1 MNPLEAV
8 VLTVVTGASHNL
20 PLKTILSDVNS
31 YMEIDANN
39 LGDVLHQAS
48 KVYMNRNPQSIPCYT
63 LKPMLLDTPPK
74 RWATKEEIMSLK
86 SLGTDPPDDLKIEV
100 NAYNNYVG
108 MTEEMVNLLDFP
120 RELINQNEQ
129 EDIVRLISLYPD
141 WVSTKEAQEICDYN
155 NKKETERYKSLL
167 KQNQVLNELLSIK
180 PIELVP
186 NDMTCVDNYNKR
198 ITLAYTYFSLACK
211 NGFVRLADY
220 RHLPPIMSYPISKRG
235 KELEHREKKPTIFE
249 TKMLLNECKNNLV
262 FARPII
268 TSHKEDLVW
277 TDDED
282 EEEW

>member
-39 LGDVLHQAS
+39 LGDVLHQVS
-48 KVYMNRNPQSIPCYT
+48 KVYVKHIPC
-63 LKPMLLDTPPK
+63 KIEEPIPSVPPK

-86 SLGTDPPDDLKIEV
+86 SLRTDPSDDLKIEV

-155 NKKETERYKSLL
+155 NKKGTERYKSLL

-186 NDMTCVDNYNKR
+186 NDMTCINNYNKR

-235 KELEHREKKPTIFE
+235 KELERREKKPTIFE
-249 TKMLLNECKNNLV
+249 TKMLVNECKNNLV
-262 FARPII
+262 FTRPII
-268 TSHKEDLVW
+268 TSREEDLVW

-282 EEEW
+282 DQDW